1 VRSRNQLLRSYQKA
15 IGYEIL
21 EPRAIKLK
29 AGPNEERVEL
39 VEVRRRVAADTAIF
53 WLKNRCPETWREK
66 SQVDVTSHIANLTH
80 EELAREIEH
89 LLAGMP
95 LPAH

>member
-1 VRSRNQLLRSYQKA
+1 M
-15 IGYEIL
+15 EI
-21 EPRAIKLK
+21 
-29 AGPNEERVEL
+29 
-39 VEVRRRVAADTAIF
+39 EVLPILHHSAAFRR
-53 WLKNRCPETWREK
+53 PETWREK